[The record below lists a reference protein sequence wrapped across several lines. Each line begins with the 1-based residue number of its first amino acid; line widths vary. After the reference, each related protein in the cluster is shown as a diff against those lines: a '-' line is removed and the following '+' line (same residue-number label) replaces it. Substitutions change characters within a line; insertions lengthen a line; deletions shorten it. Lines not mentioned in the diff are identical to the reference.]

1 MRTLTFTIIAL
12 LLGGCG
18 GSDSNSGGTRTPFNP
33 DPFLGTWAGT
43 YQERG
48 GARRSGTLQITLQK
62 GYSTVEY
69 AGGTGKLVDSARGEG
84 NAAVG
89 LTDEGRLDVS
99 YGFGP
104 LSGMYS
110 YAGTPRIDER
120 GHLVAALEYDYEG
133 KTLVNGID
141 LAPVT
146 P

>member
-18 GSDSNSGGTRTPFNP
+18 GSSSGGGSQASF
-33 DPFLGTWAGT
+33 DSDAFLGTWAGT
-43 YQERG
+43 YQELD

-84 NAAVG
+84 NAAIG
-89 LTDEGRLDVS
+89 LTDEGRLDIS

-110 YAGTPRIDER
+110 YAGTLRIDER
-120 GHLVAALEYDYEG
+120 GHLVAALKYDYEG
-133 KTLVNGID
+133 KTLVNDID